1 MATDGH
7 LTTTTTSSVIDAEAE
22 IHHSRGDVNDKACRI
37 NPQLLPIKGFFFM
50 IHTALAT
57 VQPYVVVYLKQQGL
71 SASESGVLFG
81 SMPFLSFLVQPLVGA
96 AADRWLKHKAVLV
109 TATVLT
115 GLFHLLFLA
124 VPPRTPAGN
133 VLTSDARLTCFSHQ
147 VPRLSMCDDDVG
159 DIWTPSSCLEFISDN
174 RNGSRNGS
182 QTSGCGMV
190 STPCWKTVGDLFR
203 AVSVGAS
210 GLTTRHDC
218 FIECEDSTLLS
229 HSAKLSLCLLEDT
242 HQPALPICSHAEDI
256 IFPISFK
263 PENISEWPTRNAAK
277 PQKRMGDSD
286 VQCKNYNLTSFLMN
300 SSSDIVCRNEST
312 YQCKMKCLLD
322 SDSERLCRTDWH
334 HYDVTFG
341 VMFVVLLV
349 SYLSQ
354 APITSMADAAV
365 YCILKDKRD
374 QFGRQRLYGSLG
386 YLVASGA
393 VSAGVYLTNK
403 EGQKLD
409 YTIMFSAYCVLC
421 QISALIA
428 FFIRIPTDVRC
439 GHILKNTLRLLTLPK
454 VTCFLLVIF
463 YFGFMLGSIVSFL
476 FWYLLDLGAPAY
488 MFGLT
493 RVFCVLCEIPVFT
506 VSGRLVKRFGP
517 IPILCVA
524 IVTLSIRLLVYS
536 LLRNPWLV
544 LLVEPLHG
552 VTFCLMI
559 TAATTYA
566 SVVSPPGMA
575 ATTQGLV
582 GGTLWGLGRGAGG
595 LVTGWV
601 FSAVGARYTY
611 GIYAACG
618 IAVLVSYALLHF
630 LVFTEHAPA
639 TKETEMTFSKS
650 GEDEPTD
657 REVQR
662 PLVEDQHDETP
673 VVRLDNSTGDYIR
686 GHPSDKTEVSKRTA
700 DLKNALKFEPF

>member
-1 MATDGH
+1 
-7 LTTTTTSSVIDAEAE
+7 
-22 IHHSRGDVNDKACRI
+22 
-37 NPQLLPIKGFFFM
+37 
-50 IHTALAT
+50 
-57 VQPYVVVYLKQQGL
+57 
-71 SASESGVLFG
+71 
-81 SMPFLSFLVQPLVGA
+81 MPFLSFLVQPLVGA

-124 VPPRTPAGN
+124 VPPRTPA
-133 VLTSDARLTCFSHQ
+133 
-147 VPRLSMCDDDVG
+147 
-159 DIWTPSSCLEFISDN
+159 
-174 RNGSRNGS
+174 
-182 QTSGCGMV
+182 
-190 STPCWKTVGDLFR
+190 
-203 AVSVGAS
+203 
-210 GLTTRHDC
+210 
-218 FIECEDSTLLS
+218 
-229 HSAKLSLCLLEDT
+229 
-242 HQPALPICSHAEDI
+242 
-256 IFPISFK
+256 
-263 PENISEWPTRNAAK
+263 
-277 PQKRMGDSD
+277 
-286 VQCKNYNLTSFLMN
+286 
-300 SSSDIVCRNEST
+300 
-312 YQCKMKCLLD
+312 
-322 SDSERLCRTDWH
+322 
-334 HYDVTFG
+334 
-341 VMFVVLLV
+341 
-349 SYLSQ
+349 
-354 APITSMADAAV
+354 
-365 YCILKDKRD
+365 
-374 QFGRQRLYGSLG
+374 
-386 YLVASGA
+386 GA

-566 SVVSPPGMA
+566 SVEKTS
-575 ATTQGLV
+575 QQI
-582 GGTLWGLGRGAGG
+582 GRYN
-595 LVTGWV
+595 V
-601 FSAVGARYTY
+601 
-611 GIYAACG
+611 
-618 IAVLVSYALLHF
+618 
-630 LVFTEHAPA
+630 P
-639 TKETEMTFSKS
+639 
-650 GEDEPTD
+650 
-657 REVQR
+657 
-662 PLVEDQHDETP
+662 
-673 VVRLDNSTGDYIR
+673 
-686 GHPSDKTEVSKRTA
+686 
-700 DLKNALKFEPF
+700 